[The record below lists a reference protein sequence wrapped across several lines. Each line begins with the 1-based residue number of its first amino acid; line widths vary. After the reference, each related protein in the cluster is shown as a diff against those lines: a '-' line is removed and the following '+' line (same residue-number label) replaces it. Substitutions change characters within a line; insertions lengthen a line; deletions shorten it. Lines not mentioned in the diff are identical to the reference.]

1 MADRKL
7 YESAMIILRGMAG
20 DSPAARFP
28 LHWLSDL
35 NSEQAAEMAC
45 LWPSLPAASRR
56 YLMGRMEEEA
66 REKFELDFVAIA
78 RIALDDAD
86 PEVRMCAIRTFW
98 ECEDTR
104 LVDTFLGLLERDSD
118 AAVRAAAASALGLF
132 VERSEL
138 EEIDPAFGERIVGR
152 LVALTRSD
160 EALDIRRRA
169 VESLGYSSDPRI
181 RAVIENAF
189 SHAEEHMRAS
199 ALLAM
204 GRSADAVWAKIIL
217 GEIGNRAAGL
227 RAQAAKASGSLGLR
241 KAVPLLIELLEDVD
255 SGVRFEAIA
264 ALGEIGGEP
273 AREALEEAQ
282 RQAVGEE
289 WERIERALENAEFQD
304 SLEDLPMMQLVG
316 EGDEDADGT

>member
-1 MADRKL
+1 MADPKL
-7 YESAMIILRGMAG
+7 YESAVIILRGMAE

-28 LHWLSDL
+28 LHWISDL

-45 LWPSLPAASRR
+45 LWPSLPAVSRR
-56 YLMGRMEEEA
+56 DLMGRMEEEA
-66 REKFELDFVAIA
+66 REKFELDFIAIA
-78 RIALDDAD
+78 RIALGDAD
-86 PEVRMCAIRTFW
+86 PEVRTHAIRTFW

-104 LVDTFLGLLERDSD
+104 LVDTFLGFLERDAE

-138 EEIDPAFGERIVGR
+138 EEIDSAFGERIVGR
-152 LVALTRSD
+152 LIALTRSG

-204 GRSADAVWAKIIL
+204 GRSADTAWAKIVL
-217 GEIGNRAAGL
+217 GEIGNSAAGL

-241 KAVPLLIELLEDVD
+241 KAVPLLIGLLEDAD

-264 ALGEIGGEP
+264 ALGKIGGEP
-273 AREALEEAQ
+273 AMEALEKAQ
-282 RQAVGEE
+282 RQAAGEE

-304 SLEDLPMMQLVG
+304 SLDDLPLMQLAV